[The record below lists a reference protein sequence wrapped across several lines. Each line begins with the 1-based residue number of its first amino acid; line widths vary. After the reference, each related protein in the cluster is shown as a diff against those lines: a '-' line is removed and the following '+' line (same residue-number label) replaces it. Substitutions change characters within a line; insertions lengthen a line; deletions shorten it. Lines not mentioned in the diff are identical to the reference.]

1 MSNKYNGEFIIKDV
15 KAETLNELYADI
27 REEIDPNYDLVDV
40 DIPQFKYLTKNV
52 LNSIESAREFTRE
65 KERGWHDRCTAVV
78 PFREIAKS
86 SNTKKLDSLEER
98 LNKEK
103 EKLNSFIIKE
113 DVKNRKSKLIGC
125 PRCNSKINKDYI
137 RNNSCCVCGNE
148 LRSETVLNRI
158 AGYENNI
165 QKLKEEIVKEKEKIA
180 SKKSNEIDTKYLV
193 TYYVRVGL

>member
-125 PRCNSKINKDYI
+125 
-137 RNNSCCVCGNE
+137 VCGNE

-180 SKKSNEIDTKYLV
+180 SKKSNDIDTKYLV